1 MSRAIGTKNKK
12 TAPEIIQADETDRL
26 KYLSALLLEIV
37 EEELRESEVAI
48 CNPS

>member
-12 TAPEIIQADETDRL
+12 TSPEITRADETDRL
-26 KYLSALLLEIV
+26 KYLASLLLEIV
-37 EEELRESEVAI
+37 EEEMRESEVAI